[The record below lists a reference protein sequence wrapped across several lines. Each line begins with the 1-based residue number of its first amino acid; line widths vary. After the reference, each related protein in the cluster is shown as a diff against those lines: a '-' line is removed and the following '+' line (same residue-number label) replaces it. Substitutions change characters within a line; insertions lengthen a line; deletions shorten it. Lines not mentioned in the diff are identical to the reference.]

1 MAPCC
6 SLCVQITAPV
16 WAGGTQRVPTNG
28 SVLLSLCVQITAPV
42 WAGGTQRVPTNGSVL
57 LSLCTDNGACLG
69 WRDAEG
75 PYQWLHYNE
84 ALLRARNFAAGLI
97 ASGEKTAA
105 EREDPGE
112 KYRR

>member
-6 SLCVQITAPV
+6 SV
-16 WAGGTQRVPTNG
+16 
-28 SVLLSLCVQITAPV
+28 CVQITAPV

-75 PYQWLHYNE
+75 PYQWLRA
-84 ALLRARNFAAGLI
+84 ALSVCTDNGACLGWRDAEGPYQWLRAAL
-97 ASGEKTAA
+97 SV
-105 EREDPGE
+105 
-112 KYRR
+112 YR